1 MLVLPLAAM
10 AQDYVSDDAGRT
22 TGAVWTEV
30 GFTKLLPYDLSIG
43 VDAGF
48 RTDDWF
54 KEANRA
60 DIGVGLSWKP
70 NKHWKIGVGYT
81 FLMKHY
87 RTETERKT
95 VPENGPKYKYAATD
109 GAGVET
115 ELLPEP
121 TQLHGYPIYT
131 TDGEPYDGTNAYPGN
146 YWYKGYNYSEKTKDY
161 VRVTDAYWRAKHR
174 ISLDLSYT
182 TGRLWGWLRVSVR
195 ERYQLT
201 VMAPKDVTRTRTKT
215 TTKTTWR
222 YRSPSYDYVDGKMVI
237 DGYDETPDN
246 WTPGAHSYDEN
257 PSKEVTE
264 EVETTIKPK
273 DRKVIQTL
281 RSRITLELDHK
292 GWKWTPYVYA
302 EFFNDLGSLGLPNGM
317 HLDKLRLSA
326 GVDYAVAKQ
335 HKIGLGYVFN
345 RENDDDGNQTIHAI
359 SASYKFKF

>member
-95 VPENGPKYKYAATD
+95 TQ
-109 GAGVET
+109 ET
-115 ELLPEP
+115 EWLYRNRTTGEFVEYTSFQGAPQYQDEDGVKYRY
-121 TQLHGYPIYT
+121 QGY
-131 TDGEPYDGTNAYPGN
+131 D
-146 YWYKGYNYSEKTKDY
+146 YKVKDY
-161 VRVTDAYWRAKHR
+161 TRITDAYWRPKHR

-201 VMAPKDVTRTRTKT
+201 FMPSKVVTRMRTRVKT
-215 TTKTTWR
+215 TTQYRDPATDEETGEIIYDNNGQLIYNEVTRKWQEGNQIFSEVTDADGDVTTTTT
-222 YRSPSYDYVDGKMVI
+222 DV
-237 DGYDETPDN
+237 T
-246 WTPGAHSYDEN
+246 DEN
-257 PSKEVTE
+257 AMITHEPWDKTKS
-264 EVETTIKPK
+264 
-273 DRKVIQTL
+273 RKVIQTL

-326 GVDYAVAKQ
+326 GVEYAVAKQ